1 MIIKFYDLNKFL
13 RSNINFYLLYGP
25 NMGLIEETIDKTLK
39 PNFSKNIY
47 NYDESEVIADIDK
60 FKEGLL
66 NKSFFENEKL
76 IIINRV
82 TDKILKIIEEIVEKN
97 IEDLKIILKSGIL
110 EKRSKIRNFFEKNK
124 NVIIVPFYEDTIQT
138 LTLFAK
144 DYLNK
149 KKIKISSEN
158 INIIIEKSK
167 MNRMNL
173 KIELEKIANFSNG
186 KRTINKDDIY
196 KLTNSLENLNISE
209 LTDMCLSKN
218 KKRTLNLLNDNIFAQ
233 EDYILFTRNFLYK
246 IKRLKILKEKMS
258 IDNNVETVVD
268 SYKPNIFW
276 KDKETIKKQLNIL
289 SLEEIESLIVEI
301 NELEYLIKKN
311 AQISNLLFSNFIFE
325 TINQSNS

>member
-1 MIIKFYDLNKFL
+1 
-13 RSNINFYLLYGP
+13 
-25 NMGLIEETIDKTLK
+25 MGLIEETIDKTLK

-124 NVIIVPFYEDTIQT
+124 SVIIVPFYEDTIQT

-246 IKRLKILKEKMS
+246 IKRLKILKEKMN